1 MKREEY
7 INELRSRLHG
17 LQEADIEDAIRYCE
31 EYFDEAESEEEAMK
45 ALGTPVK
52 FAAQI
57 KTESAF
63 KTTKNPQNYR
73 KPHSMMKSILMIL
86 GGICALPIA
95 LPLLLV
101 AIILIVVFGLLL
113 CIFVMVG
120 MIVSVCAVYGA
131 IATLLGSIFYANGV
145 GDVLLYVGVAFLFT
159 GLAILAILGTQV
171 LIRKAMPVF
180 VNQLSQFYDHHRK
193 GGSTYEA

>member
-31 EYFDEAESEEEAMK
+31 EYFDEAESEEEAIK
-45 ALGTPVK
+45 ALGAPVK

-73 KPHSMMKSILMIL
+73 KPHSMVKSILMIL

-101 AIILIVVFGLLL
+101 AVILILVFGLLL
-113 CIFVMVG
+113 FVFVLVGVIF
-120 MIVSVCAVYGA
+120 SACAVYVA
-131 IATLLGSIFYANGV
+131 IATLIGSIFYANGM
-145 GDVLLYVGVAFLFT
+145 GDVLLYIGIALLFT
-159 GLAILAILGTQV
+159 GLAIFAILGTQV

-180 VNQLSQFYDHHRK
+180 VNQLSQFYERHRK
-193 GGSTYEA
+193 ERNRI